1 MARQKAPSDEGAVS
15 EADWGR
21 EHNHFLSLRPFGP
34 PPSSEGGFGAPVG
47 APHFPL
53 AAAAAAIVSR
63 TAATAA
69 VAEQQNQNDDPPPV
83 VVQAATNTVI
93 VVAHKIYLRDFR

>member
-34 PPSSEGGFGAPVG
+34 PPSSEGGVGAPVG
-47 APHFPL
+47 APHCPL

-69 VAEQQNQNDDPPPV
+69 IAEQKDQNDDPPPV
-83 VVQAATNTVI
+83 VIQAAANTHI
-93 VVAHKIYLRDFR
+93 IVAHKIYLQAFR

>member
-1 MARQKAPSDEGAVS
+1 MACQKAPSDEGAVS

-47 APHFPL
+47 APRFPL
-53 AAAAAAIVSR
+53 AAATAAVVSG

-69 VAEQQNQNDDPPPV
+69 VAQQQDQNDDPPPV
-83 VVQAATNTVI
+83 VVQAAANTII